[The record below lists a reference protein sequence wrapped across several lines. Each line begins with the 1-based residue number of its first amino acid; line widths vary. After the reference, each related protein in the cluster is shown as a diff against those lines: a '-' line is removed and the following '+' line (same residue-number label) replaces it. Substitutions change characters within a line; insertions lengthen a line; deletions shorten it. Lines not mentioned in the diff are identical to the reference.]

1 MKALDEQL
9 IALGAVFEAAT
20 LVDRIAR
27 TGQVPNA
34 SLACMLGSLLARN
47 PQTTLEIYGGDD
59 LNLRDGYRA
68 LVGALERDSSTLQ
81 REPLRYALAMIGL
94 ERQLDKR
101 DDMLQVIGSRLDQ
114 IQQQVEHFGI
124 THENVVASFGGL
136 YQDTLSTF
144 RQRIQVQGDMRHL
157 QQTDNAAKIRALLL
171 SGIRSARLWRQL
183 GGHRWQLI
191 FSRRKLLDAL
201 YPRLRSTQ
209 GEDH

>member
-1 MKALDEQL
+1 MTPLQEQL
-9 IALGAVFEAAT
+9 VALGAVFEAAA

-34 SLACMLGSLLARN
+34 ALGCMLGSLLVREDKPA
-47 PQTTLEIYGGDD
+47 LEIYGGDD
-59 LNLRDGYRA
+59 LNLREGYRA
-68 LVGALERDSSTLQ
+68 LVGALERDTSSLQ
-81 REPLRYALAMIGL
+81 REPLRYALAM
-94 ERQLDKR
+94 
-101 DDMLQVIGSRLDQ
+101 IGSRLDQ
-114 IQQQVEHFGI
+114 IQQQVEHFGL

-171 SGIRSARLWRQL
+171 AGIRSARLWRQL
-183 GGHRWQLI
+183 GGHRWQMV

-201 YPRLRSTQ
+201 YPMVRA
-209 GEDH
+209 E

>member
-68 LVGALERDSSTLQ
+68 LVGALERDSSTQQ

>member
-1 MKALDEQL
+1 MTPQQEQL
-9 IALGAVFEAAT
+9 IALGAVFEAAV

-34 SLACMLGSLLARN
+34 ALGSMLGSLLVRENKPA
-47 PQTTLEIYGGDD
+47 LEIYGGDD

-68 LVGALERDSSTLQ
+68 LVGALERDTSSLQ
-81 REPLRYALAMIGL
+81 REPLRYALATIGL

-101 DDMLQVIGSRLDQ
+101 GDMLQVIGSRLDQ
-114 IQQQVEHFGI
+114 IQQQVDHFGL
-124 THENVVASFGGL
+124 THENVIASFGGL

-171 SGIRSARLWRQL
+171 AGIRAARLWRQL
-183 GGHRWQLI
+183 GGHRWQMV
-191 FSRRKLLDAL
+191 FSRRRLLDAL
-201 YPRLRSTQ
+201 YAMLRA
-209 GEDH
+209 E